1 MDSDV
6 EYDILKPIDEEERI
20 RLQNKLNEQRI
31 ELEEKKKYLEE
42 LKKSSENGILA
53 SSKITNI
60 ENIPDPDEM
69 VKKFIE
75 ELQKE
80 QDEDE
85 INSKDQIKDNNHN
98 NIKHIENHRINR
110 NAKSDMFHAKQR
122 SIEEYV
128 DKSFLFKKKA
138 SVKNFN
144 FKINKINE
152 EKSIHIEKKMITNFD
167 KSVQVDIIS
176 EKDEKGLDTKNSIKI
191 GTKNGYEKTRGC
203 QIKPTETEKIIG
215 DKAGSGKDENDKDE
229 NKRNDDENGSP
240 RIDEERQRNIIKS
253 KSFNQFIEKCS
264 KIIERYMGEQE
275 MFNATL
281 NFDTNKFK
289 NKSKDSEDC
298 EKLKLINKYY
308 CKTYT
313 NNRPITDVKTCNI
326 YSELFLASYGASETG
341 SYNDP
346 DGYVLVWNSLM
357 SNRPEYTLI
366 SQSPVCTCLFNKF
379 NPYIVIGG
387 TYTGNIL
394 LWDIRIN
401 QKKSIHKTILSS
413 QGHLHP
419 IYCAEII
426 GTQNSHNLISIDTD
440 GRLCNWSLS
449 MLTYPSDIVDL
460 KKANKE
466 ISCSCF
472 SFQEG
477 EINTLY
483 GGAEDGSIFQ
493 AQIHGNKTGI
503 TETYNIHGGPLTS
516 MQFHPF
522 IEGMED
528 NNDLMLTSS
537 VDWTCKLLS
546 IKNPENVLFTF
557 DGFDDYIMDIKWS
570 PVHPGIF
577 ATCTSN
583 SKIQLWNISNDIEN
597 SYYETVLNV
606 KAVNKIAW
614 SYDGKKLIA
623 ADSSGFLTLW
633 NTSSDI
639 YQPRSD
645 EIAKF
650 DKQIEKLK
658 SNYTEFDLPEVEDA

>member
-31 ELEEKKKYLEE
+31 ELEKKKIYLEE
-42 LKKSSENGILA
+42 LKKFNENGILNDN
-53 SSKITNI
+53 KMTNV
-60 ENIPDPDEM
+60 EEIPDPDEM
-69 VKKFIE
+69 VKKFID
-75 ELQKE
+75 ELEKE
-80 QDEDE
+80 QDDDE
-85 INSKDQIKDNNHN
+85 INLKDQIKDNS
-98 NIKHIENHRINR
+98 NIKYIETHRINR
-110 NAKSDMFHAKQR
+110 NAKSDMFHVKPR

-144 FKINKINE
+144 FKINKMNE
-152 EKSIHIEKKMITNFD
+152 EKCIHIEKKMIKNFD
-167 KSVQVDIIS
+167 KSVQVDIIF
-176 EKDEKGLDTKNSIKI
+176 EKDENNLDTKNNMKRNIKSL
-191 GTKNGYEKTRGC
+191 YEKTRGC
-203 QIKPTETEKIIG
+203 QIKLTEKEKISDNKI
-215 DKAGSGKDENDKDE
+215 ENEK
-229 NKRNDDENGSP
+229 NK
-240 RIDEERQRNIIKS
+240 EEKKSKKIEQNIQNNIIKS

-264 KIIERYMGEQE
+264 KIIERYIGEQE

-289 NKSKDSEDC
+289 NQSKDSENW
-298 EKLKLINKYY
+298 EKLKLINNYY

-313 NNRPITDVKTCNI
+313 NNRPITDIKTCNI
-326 YSELFLASYGASETG
+326 YSELFLASYGASET
-341 SYNDP
+341 STYNDP

-357 SNRPEYTLI
+357 TNRPEYTLI

-426 GTQNSHNLISIDTD
+426 GTQNSHNLISVDTD
-440 GRLCNWSLS
+440 GRLCNWSLN

-460 KKANKE
+460 KKINKE

-483 GGAEDGSIFQ
+483 GGTEDGSIFQ

-503 TETYNIHGGPLTS
+503 TESYNIHNGPLTS
-516 MQFHPF
+516 IQFHPF

-528 NNDLMLTSS
+528 NNDLILTSS
-537 VDWTCKLLS
+537 VDWSCKLLS
-546 IKNPENVLFTF
+546 IKNPENILFTF
-557 DGFDDYIMDIKWS
+557 DGFDDYIMDVKWN
-570 PVHPGIF
+570 PAHPGIF

-597 SYYETVLNV
+597 YYFETILNV
-606 KAVNKIAW
+606 NAVNKIAW
-614 SYDGKKLIA
+614 SHDGKKLIA
-623 ADSSGFLTLW
+623 ADSNGYLTLW
-633 NTSSDI
+633 NASNDI

-658 SNYTEFDLPEVEDA
+658 SNYTEFDIPELEPI